1 MADEESSVETDQEI
15 DSVLGELKSA
25 LETEKP
31 IEEPMRG
38 SSRKR
43 PRSGRSGK
51 TALDLIFSL
60 RCSMRETAGLEIP
73 EEEMA
78 SLSVKPVAS
87 RIDLPLPEEERII
100 MSAPIVLKRKT
111 YLPKRKAGLPKRR
124 KRRERRQKT
133 VRAIA
138 KPLKQNDTIKKIVK
152 LAKPKPS
159 AMQKP
164 ARKKIT
170 KKPALRKTGRMK
182 AKRISG
188 KERLARLLMRAGRR

>member
-1 MADEESSVETDQEI
+1 MADEETSIEADQEI
-15 DSVLGELKSA
+15 DSVLDELKSA

-31 IEEPMRG
+31 IEEPIRG

-51 TALDLIFSL
+51 TALDLVFSL

-111 YLPKRKAGLPKRR
+111 YLPKRKASLPRRR
-124 KRRERRQKT
+124 KRKERKQKA
-133 VRAIA
+133 VRVLS
-138 KPLKQNDTIKKIVK
+138 KPPKPKIKKIVK
-152 LAKPKPS
+152 LAKPEPIV
-159 AMQKP
+159 MQKLVKKKF
-164 ARKKIT
+164 AKKVSRKSKPPKE
-170 KKPALRKTGRMK
+170 KK
-182 AKRISG
+182 ISG
-188 KERLARLLMRAGRR
+188 KERLARLLMRAGRG

>member
-1 MADEESSVETDQEI
+1 MADEETSIDSNQEI

-78 SLSVKPVAS
+78 SLSVKPAAS
-87 RIDLPLPEEERII
+87 RIDLPLPEEEKII

-138 KPLKQNDTIKKIVK
+138 KPPKTKIKKIVK
-152 LAKPKPS
+152 LAKPKPP

-188 KERLARLLMRAGRR
+188 KERLTRLLMRAGRR